1 MNVSIVTAF
10 PGFFRDFLSESMIG
24 RAVRNGLIRIDVVD
38 LRDFGSGNYRQVDD
52 YSFGGGGGMVLLP
65 EVLEKALHSLEEKKG
80 PAYVVCPSP
89 QGELLS
95 QEIVETLAAREHT
108 VIICGHYEGLDER
121 FIEKRVDREIS
132 LGDFV
137 LTGGEIPAMAIIDA
151 MARLVPG
158 VIGKE
163 SAVVE
168 DSFFRGM
175 LDHPHFTRPSEW
187 EGIPV
192 PDVLLS
198 GHAAEIENWRRS
210 EAVQRTLSRRPELIG
225 RANIRPYL
233 PKGVY
238 IALVHSPVLDRKGK
252 KTTAAVTGLDLSDI
266 GRSCRTYGLD
276 RFLVTTPLASQRELV
291 KTMAS
296 HWTSGAGGDVN
307 PDRKEAF
314 SRIKLFPSLARAAEW
329 VTGREK
335 DSPLLIGTTARNRE
349 GGFHW
354 IEAKRTVLQKK
365 QPVVFVFGT
374 GAGLHEDVLEHCH
387 IVLQPLSG
395 GFGDYNHLSVRTAVG
410 VVLDRFFGW
419 R

>member
-1 MNVSIVTAF
+1 MNVTIVTAF

-24 RAVRNGLIRIDVVD
+24 RAIRNGLIRVDVVD
-38 LRDFGSGNYRQVDD
+38 LRDFGTGNYRQVDD
-52 YSFGGGGGMVLLP
+52 YAFGGGGGMVLLP
-65 EVLEKALHSLEEKKG
+65 DVLEKALDTVEAGKG

-89 QGELLS
+89 QGDLLS
-95 QEIVETLAAREHT
+95 QEIVETLAARDHV

-132 LGDFV
+132 MGDFV
-137 LTGGEIPAMAIIDA
+137 LTGGEIPAMAVIDA

-175 LDHPHFTRPSEW
+175 LDHPHYTRPSEW
-187 EGIPV
+187 DGVPA

-210 EAVQRTLSRRPELIG
+210 EAAARTLARRPELISK
-225 RANIRPYL
+225 ANIRQYL

-238 IALVHSPVLDRKGK
+238 VALVHSPVLDRKGE

-276 RFLVTTPLASQRELV
+276 RFLVTTPLASQRDLV
-291 KTMAS
+291 KTMAA
-296 HWTSGAGGDVN
+296 HWTGGTGGDVN

-314 SRIKLFPSLARAAEW
+314 GTIKIFPSLDRATEW
-329 VTGREK
+329 VTRREK
-335 DSPLLIGTTARNRE
+335 EPPLIIGTTARRRE

-354 IEAKRTVLQKK
+354 LEAKRRILREKKPVL
-365 QPVVFVFGT
+365 FVFGT
-374 GAGLHEDVLEHCH
+374 GSGLHEEVLGRCH

>member
-1 MNVSIVTAF
+1 M
-10 PGFFRDFLSESMIG
+10 
-24 RAVRNGLIRIDVVD
+24 
-38 LRDFGSGNYRQVDD
+38 
-52 YSFGGGGGMVLLP
+52 
-65 EVLEKALHSLEEKKG
+65 
-80 PAYVVCPSP
+80 
-89 QGELLS
+89 
-95 QEIVETLAAREHT
+95 
-108 VIICGHYEGLDER
+108 
-121 FIEKRVDREIS
+121 
-132 LGDFV
+132 
-137 LTGGEIPAMAIIDA
+137 
-151 MARLVPG
+151 
-158 VIGKE
+158 
-163 SAVVE
+163 VE

-187 EGIPV
+187 EGIPA

-296 HWTSGAGGDVN
+296 HWTRGAGGEVN

-314 SRIKLFPSLARAAEW
+314 SKLKLFPSLERATDW
-329 VTGREK
+329 VSGREK
-335 DSPLLIGTTARNRE
+335 EDPLLIGTTARSRE

-354 IEAKRTVLQKK
+354 IEAKRTVLRKK

-374 GAGLHEDVLEHCH
+374 GAGLHEDVLGSCH